1 MSFDRRIT
9 PIRADLADERLRGQI
24 EAERFTAGT
33 LKRVVAS
40 FSPLHRHP
48 SREAPVDTQA
58 IFGESVT
65 VYDEHEG
72 WAWVQLNDDGY
83 VGYLPSEALGEPGA
97 EPTHRVRAIRTFIYP
112 GPNLK
117 LPYRDYLTLNA
128 KVAVTETEGD
138 YARLATGGWVYAPHL
153 AGLDAFEA
161 DYVSV
166 AERFLH
172 TPYLWGGKTSLGIDC
187 SGLAQTALTAA
198 GIAAPRDSDMQ
209 ERALGTSVDV
219 TPDLERLATRRSRVL
234 EGPCRPDDGRVKL
247 HPRHRPQHDRD
258 DRASGSRRGAH
269 PPHELRADQRDQAVG
284 MNCTVIPDGAQRR
297 SGIAGRV

>member
-24 EAERFTAGT
+24 EAERFTART

-72 WAWVQLNDDGY
+72 WAWAQLNDDGY

-97 EPTHRVRAIRTFIYP
+97 EPTHRVRAIRTFVYP

-128 KVAVTETEGD
+128 KVAVMETEGD
-138 YARLATGGWVYAPHL
+138 YARLASGGWVYAPHL
-153 AGLDAFEA
+153 AGLDAFET

-187 SGLAQTALTAA
+187 SGLAQTALAAA

-209 ERALGTSVDV
+209 ERALGTPIEVK
-219 TPDLERLATRRSRVL
+219 PDLGGL
-234 EGPCRPDDGRVKL
+234 
-247 HPRHRPQHDRD
+247 
-258 DRASGSRRGAH
+258 RRGDLVFWKGH
-269 PPHELRADQRDQAVG
+269 VG
-284 MNCTVIPDGAQRR
+284 LMMDESNFIHATGHSMTVMIEPLAIAEERIRR
-297 SGIAGRV
+297 TSYGPISAIRRLG

>member
-1 MSFDRRIT
+1 
-9 PIRADLADERLRGQI
+9 
-24 EAERFTAGT
+24 
-33 LKRVVAS
+33 
-40 FSPLHRHP
+40 
-48 SREAPVDTQA
+48 
-58 IFGESVT
+58 VT

-72 WAWVQLNDDGY
+72 WAWAQLNDDGY

-97 EPTHRVRAIRTFIYP
+97 EPTHRVRAIRTFVYP

-128 KVAVTETEGD
+128 KVAVVETEGD

-153 AGLDAFEA
+153 AGLDAFET

-187 SGLAQTALTAA
+187 SGLAQTALAAA

-209 ERALGTSVDV
+209 ERALGTPIGVK
-219 TPDLERLATRRSRVL
+219 PDLGGL
-234 EGPCRPDDGRVKL
+234 
-247 HPRHRPQHDRD
+247 
-258 DRASGSRRGAH
+258 RRGDLVFWKGH
-269 PPHELRADQRDQAVG
+269 VG
-284 MNCTVIPDGAQRR
+284 LMMDESNFIHATGHSMTVMIEPLAIAEERIRR
-297 SGIAGRV
+297 TSYGPISAIKRLG

>member
-72 WAWVQLNDDGY
+72 WAWAQLNDDGY

-97 EPTHRVRAIRTFIYP
+97 EPTHRVRAIRTFVYP

-128 KVAVTETEGD
+128 KVAVMETEGD

-153 AGLDAFEA
+153 AGLDAFET

-187 SGLAQTALTAA
+187 SGLAQTALAAA

-209 ERALGTSVDV
+209 ERALGTPIGVK
-219 TPDLERLATRRSRVL
+219 PDLGGL
-234 EGPCRPDDGRVKL
+234 
-247 HPRHRPQHDRD
+247 
-258 DRASGSRRGAH
+258 RRGDLVFWKGH
-269 PPHELRADQRDQAVG
+269 VG
-284 MNCTVIPDGAQRR
+284 LMMDESNFIHATGHSMTVMIEPLAIAEERIRR
-297 SGIAGRV
+297 TSYGPISAIRRLG

>member
-24 EAERFTAGT
+24 EVERFTAGT

-128 KVAVTETEGD
+128 RVTVTATEGD

-166 AERFLH
+166 AKRFLH
-172 TPYLWGGKTSLGIDC
+172 TPYLWGGKTSLGVDC
-187 SGLAQTALTAA
+187 SGLAQTALMAA

-219 TPDLERLATRRSRVL
+219 TPTL
-234 EGPCRPDDGRVKL
+234 
-247 HPRHRPQHDRD
+247 
-258 DRASGSRRGAH
+258 SGLRRGDLVFWKGH
-269 PPHELRADQRDQAVG
+269 VG
-284 MNCTVIPDGAQRR
+284 LMMDASNFIHATGHSMTVMIEPLAIAEERIRR
-297 SGIAGRV
+297 TSYGPISAIKRLG

>member
-72 WAWVQLNDDGY
+72 WAWAQLNDDGY

-97 EPTHRVRAIRTFIYP
+97 EPTHRVRAIRTFVYP

-138 YARLATGGWVYAPHL
+138 YARLATGGWAFAAHL
-153 AGLDAFEA
+153 NGLDAFET
-161 DYVSV
+161 DYAGV

-187 SGLAQTALTAA
+187 SGLAQTALSAA

-209 ERALGTSVDV
+209 ERALGTPIGVK
-219 TPDLERLATRRSRVL
+219 PDLGGL
-234 EGPCRPDDGRVKL
+234 
-247 HPRHRPQHDRD
+247 
-258 DRASGSRRGAH
+258 RRGDLVFWKGH
-269 PPHELRADQRDQAVG
+269 VG
-284 MNCTVIPDGAQRR
+284 LMMDESNFIHATGHSMTVMIEPLAIAEERIRR
-297 SGIAGRV
+297 TSYGPISAIKRLG

>member
-72 WAWVQLNDDGY
+72 WAWAQLNDDGY

-97 EPTHRVRAIRTFIYP
+97 EPTHRVRAIRTFVYP

-128 KVAVTETEGD
+128 KVAVMETEGD

-153 AGLDAFEA
+153 AGLDAFET

-187 SGLAQTALTAA
+187 SGLAQTALSAA

-209 ERALGTSVDV
+209 ERALGTPIGVK
-219 TPDLERLATRRSRVL
+219 PDLGGL
-234 EGPCRPDDGRVKL
+234 
-247 HPRHRPQHDRD
+247 
-258 DRASGSRRGAH
+258 RRGDLVFWKGH
-269 PPHELRADQRDQAVG
+269 VG
-284 MNCTVIPDGAQRR
+284 LMMDESNFIHATGHSMTVMIEPLAIAEERIRR
-297 SGIAGRV
+297 TSYGPISAIRRLG

>member
-128 KVAVTETEGD
+128 RVTVTATEGD

-166 AERFLH
+166 AKRFLH

-187 SGLAQTALTAA
+187 SGLAQTALSAA

-219 TPDLERLATRRSRVL
+219 TPAL
-234 EGPCRPDDGRVKL
+234 
-247 HPRHRPQHDRD
+247 
-258 DRASGSRRGAH
+258 SGLRRGDLVFWKGH
-269 PPHELRADQRDQAVG
+269 VG
-284 MNCTVIPDGAQRR
+284 LMMDESKFIHATGHSMTVMIEPLAIAEERIRR
-297 SGIAGRV
+297 TSYGPISSVKRLG

>member
-24 EAERFTAGT
+24 EVERFTAGT

-128 KVAVTETEGD
+128 RVTVTATEGD

-166 AERFLH
+166 AKRFLH

-187 SGLAQTALTAA
+187 SGLAQTALMAA

-219 TPDLERLATRRSRVL
+219 TPAL
-234 EGPCRPDDGRVKL
+234 
-247 HPRHRPQHDRD
+247 
-258 DRASGSRRGAH
+258 SGLRRGDLVFWKGH
-269 PPHELRADQRDQAVG
+269 VG
-284 MNCTVIPDGAQRR
+284 LMMDASNFIHATGHSMTVMIEPLAIAEERIRR
-297 SGIAGRV
+297 TSYGPISAIKRLG

>member
-72 WAWVQLNDDGY
+72 WAWAQLNDDGY

-97 EPTHRVRAIRTFIYP
+97 EPTHRVRAIRTFVYP

-117 LPYRDYLTLNA
+117 LPFRDYLTLNA
-128 KVAVTETEGD
+128 KVAVVETEGD

-153 AGLDAFEA
+153 AGLDAFET

-187 SGLAQTALTAA
+187 SGLAQTALSAA

-209 ERALGTSVDV
+209 ERALGTPIGVK
-219 TPDLERLATRRSRVL
+219 PDLGGL
-234 EGPCRPDDGRVKL
+234 
-247 HPRHRPQHDRD
+247 
-258 DRASGSRRGAH
+258 RRGDLVFWKGH
-269 PPHELRADQRDQAVG
+269 VG
-284 MNCTVIPDGAQRR
+284 LMMDESNFIHATGHSMTVMIEPLAIAEERIRR
-297 SGIAGRV
+297 TSYGPISAIRRLG